1 MSYPYLAYEGTPLEN
16 VKVYTMTTPSGK
28 SVDLIHITDF
38 ATICHRSNPS
48 TRHLIEDGNV
58 IRKLKAFRDRSRL
71 MIPVGEILGYPLVKA
86 GHSEYERAIYHYAFV
101 KMDDGTIDTVRVL
114 CKECSFGQPCAPR
127 RYIEDLD
134 VPAGDD

>member
-1 MSYPYLAYEGTPLEN
+1 MSYPYVAYEGTPLEK
-16 VKVYTMTTPSGK
+16 VKIYTMTTPSGQ

-38 ATICHRSNPS
+38 AVICHRSNQS
-48 TRHLIEDGNV
+48 TRRLIENGNV

-71 MIPVGEILGYPLVKA
+71 MIPVGEIFGYPLVKA
-86 GHSEYERAIYHYAFV
+86 GHSEYERAIYHYGFV
-101 KMDDGTIDTVRVL
+101 QKEDGTIAVERVL
-114 CKECSFGQPCAPR
+114 CKECSFGQPCAAR